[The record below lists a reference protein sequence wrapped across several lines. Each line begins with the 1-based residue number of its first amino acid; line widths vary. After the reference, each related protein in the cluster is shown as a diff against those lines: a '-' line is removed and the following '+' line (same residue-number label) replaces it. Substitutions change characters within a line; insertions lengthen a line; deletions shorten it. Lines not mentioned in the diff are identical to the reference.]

1 MSTAPGNSF
10 ARSLAHIFRR
20 VIRRQAMKNEKFD
33 RLLSEIR
40 NEQVDD
46 QVVAQAGER
55 VWKSIAGTA
64 PSAELSAHT
73 LRNCEDFQALISAYL
88 GKQLA
93 PARVFLFEDHV
104 HACVACRHAVERA
117 RDGELQTVWRVEN
130 KRPASIA
137 WQWALGGAALCAVAI
152 AGFALNNAYN
162 EGLLPGQH
170 SVRASVQTVEGGL
183 YTGSGAGMRVIPVGY
198 EIRNG
203 DEIRTAK
210 GSTAV
215 VRLLDGSLV

>member
-1 MSTAPGNSF
+1 
-10 ARSLAHIFRR
+10 
-20 VIRRQAMKNEKFD
+20 MKNEKFD

-40 NEQVDD
+40 NEQVDE

-73 LRNCEDFQALISAYL
+73 LRSCEDFQALIPAYL

-93 PARVFLFEDHV
+93 PARVFLLEDHV

-117 RDGELQTVWRVEN
+117 RDGELQTVWRVER
-130 KRPASIA
+130 KRPASMA
-137 WQWALGGAALCAVAI
+137 WRWALGAAAVFAIAVA
-152 AGFALNNAYN
+152 GLALNNAYSN
-162 EGLLPGQH
+162 GLLPGQH
-170 SVRASVQTVEGGL
+170 VVRAAVQTVDGAL
-183 YTGSGAGMRVIPVGY
+183 YTGSGAEMRVIPAGY

-215 VRLLDGSLV
+215 VRLLDGSFV